1 MTPIH
6 VHDLG
11 RLDYGRAHTLQE
23 RLQSARIRGEIEDT
37 LLLLE
42 HEPVITLGRTGKRED
57 ILLDDETRGAR
68 GIALHETGRGG
79 EVTLHAPGQLVAYP
93 IFDLRP
99 DRCDV
104 RRYVRDLGEV
114 MIRLGAE
121 FTVGERRLDLR
132 MQEAP
137 HIGVWG
143 NLDTPGEFGEAPTR
157 MVKLG
162 AIGVRLS
169 RWVTMHG
176 FAFNATTDLE
186 LYGTIVPCGIREHGV
201 GSLTSLGVRDVPPVR
216 ELGLRAARHFGDVFG
231 STLHHASADQ
241 TAALWAFR

>member
-1 MTPIH
+1 MTPILA
-6 VHDLG
+6 HDLG
-11 RLDYGRAHTLQE
+11 RIDYGRAHTLQE
-23 RLQSARIRGEIEDT
+23 RLQAARIRGEIPDT

-42 HEPVITLGRTGKRED
+42 HEPVITLGRTGKKD
-57 ILLDDETRGAR
+57 DVLLDDETRGSR

-104 RRYVRDLGEV
+104 RRYVRDLGEI

-121 FTVGERRLDLR
+121 FSVGAGRLDLQ
-132 MQEAP
+132 MQTAP
-137 HIGVWG
+137 HIGVWA
-143 NLDTPGEFGEAPTR
+143 NLDDPAHFGEAPPR

-201 GSLTSLGVRDVPPVR
+201 GSLASLGVTDVPTVA
-216 ELGLRAARHFGDVFG
+216 ELARRAAVHFGDVFAQPVRFA
-231 STLHHASADQ
+231 SSDETLALR
-241 TAALWAFR
+241 AA